1 MLEHSEWYNKSEKVV
16 LSHTMKGATIA
27 KTIIISENVI
37 SEIEALKKKSGK
49 NILIFGSPTAAHSL
63 MAHHLIDEY

>member
-1 MLEHSEWYNKSEKVV
+1 
-16 LSHTMKGATIA
+16 MKGATIA